1 MTNNERIIVCDE
13 CNEEFPL
20 KAVKINEAIV
30 WLDGVPAIL
39 VYFTCPKCNKIY
51 RVSIQ
56 DKRYYELVQDLE
68 RAKERIRKNYG
79 SNNEIEAKR
88 LNDLVFKKKQRI
100 ANYMK
105 KVNEKFN
112 GTFTFKASENNQK
125 EIIYLP

>member
-30 WLDGVPAIL
+30 WLDGVPVIL

-68 RAKERIRKNYG
+68 KAKERIRKNYG

-88 LNDLVFKKKQRI
+88 LNDLVFKKKQRLED
-100 ANYMK
+100 YVK
-105 KVNEKFN
+105 RVNEKFN
-112 GTFTFKASENNQK
+112 GTFTFVTLENNDK
-125 EIIYLP
+125 EIRYLP